1 MSKKGYTGG
10 QILTDVTP
18 GLKKTHFSLGAMI
31 FFLYCACAGG
41 AFGIEPMISSS
52 GPGLTLILLVLIPIL
67 WAMPIGLYCSELTNL
82 VPVDA
87 GPYVWTRMAFG
98 EFWGFSFGLWMA
110 LAAYLTG
117 AAYVVL
123 AVNYIGM
130 YVPLTAGTAFALK
143 ATFIIIFTIINL
155 RGLEE
160 VSAVST
166 VFCIIILVAFAS
178 VAFVGL
184 SHWQYN
190 PIDPIMPSGE
200 SVFSS
205 WGTGIAIGVW
215 MFCGY
220 VIIAYLGGEV
230 ENTEVIPKAMKV
242 TIVIITA
249 SYILPTLGGIVSVG
263 PWSEW
268 GVNIDYSSVLTEYV
282 GPWAGIA
289 FMIAAVIAQCSI
301 FNASIT
307 SAGRAFIVLAQD
319 NLCPKFL
326 AKLSP
331 NKGVPVIPILL
342 LAVINLILVN
352 INFEILV
359 TILSPVLFI
368 LYVGLAF
375 AYVKLR
381 KDYPVEK
388 RGNLYYVKSKLA
400 PVYICGGPLLVG
412 VISFFVNGT
421 EYFLLGF
428 IAILA
433 AIVFYPICKWI
444 YGGLYKKDPENNP
457 INPKTRLAQGDI
469 TRFGCFFLLFG
480 FIATVGSF
488 FLVWYEGSWGPTYYL
503 EVYNSGIM
511 SDFWGMITI
520 ARWMGITMLALG
532 VILCLVGK
540 KFDPV
545 LKEKSEMKKPES
557 H

>member
-1 MSKKGYTGG
+1 MSKKNYTGG

-18 GLKKTHFSLGAMI
+18 GLKKSHFSLGAMV

-41 AFGIEPMISSS
+41 AFGVEPMISSS
-52 GPGLTLILLVLIPIL
+52 GPGLTLILLVVIPLL
-67 WAMPIGLYCSELTNL
+67 WALPIGLYCSELTNL

-98 EFWGFSFGLWMA
+98 EFWGFSFGFWMA

-123 AVNYIGM
+123 AVDYIGM

-143 ATFIIIFTIINL
+143 AAFIIIFTIVNL

-160 VSAVST
+160 VSLVST
-166 VFCIIILVAFAS
+166 IFCIIILLAFAA

-184 SHWQYN
+184 SNWQFN
-190 PIDPIMPSGE
+190 PMDPIMPEGE
-200 SVFSS
+200 SAFSS

-220 VIIAYLGGEV
+220 VIIAYIGGEV
-230 ENTEVIPKAMKV
+230 ENPEVIPKAMKV
-242 TIVIITA
+242 TIVIITL
-249 SYILPTLGGIVSVG
+249 SYILPTLGGIVSTG
-263 PWSEW
+263 PWYEW
-268 GVNIDYSSVLTEYV
+268 GVSLDYSSVLTEYV
-282 GPWAGIA
+282 GPWAGVA

-342 LAVINLILVN
+342 LAAINLILVN

-400 PVYICGGPLLVG
+400 PVYICGGPLIIG

-428 IAILA
+428 IAIIA
-433 AIVFYPICKWI
+433 AVIFYPVCKWI
-444 YGGLYKKDPENNP
+444 YGGLYRKDPENNP
-457 INPKTRLAQGDI
+457 INAKTKLAQGDI
-469 TRFGCFFLLFG
+469 TRFGIFFLLFG
-480 FIATVGSF
+480 FIALIGSF
-488 FLVWYEGSWGPTYYL
+488 FLVWYEGSWGPAYYL
-503 EVYNSGIM
+503 EVYGSGIM
-511 SDFWGMITI
+511 SNFWGMIKI
-520 ARWMGITMLALG
+520 ARWLGIIMLALG
-532 VILCLVGK
+532 IVLLLIGR
-540 KFDPV
+540 KFDPIA
-545 LKEKSEMKKPES
+545 KDD
-557 H
+557 